1 MEREGVLILFIVSS
15 RPSPLFE
22 EVLEWSGDPLEPAEK
37 EVRWSERRKWMMLTA
52 AKIASG
58 TKVYKFLGGS
68 AEWREMETE
77 AKEEAGAR

>member
-1 MEREGVLILFIVSS
+1 
-15 RPSPLFE
+15 
-22 EVLEWSGDPLEPAEK
+22 
-37 EVRWSERRKWMMLTA
+37 MMLTA

-77 AKEEAGAR
+77 REAKEEGSRGVKIRL

>member
-1 MEREGVLILFIVSS
+1 MKRS
-15 RPSPLFE
+15 
-22 EVLEWSGDPLEPAEK
+22 LEWSGDPLEPVKKE

-68 AEWREMETE
+68 AEWMEMETE
-77 AKEEAGAR
+77 AEDEAGVKIRL